1 MRRYRS
7 VLKLLPSPPRC
18 KLCNAPFAGAGAP
31 LMRLLGRRPS
41 KRNPRFCD
49 FCTEFSS
56 NHPGGAEIEL
66 TLLFADVRGST
77 ALAER
82 MSPTDF
88 TQLINR
94 FYTVAT
100 EVLIAR
106 DGFVDRLVGDEVV
119 GHFYPGFAG
128 PRHAA
133 PAIEAARRLLE
144 ETGHDRAA
152 GPWVPVGIGIHT
164 GTAYV
169 GTVGSF
175 DTFSDVTALGDPV
188 NVAARLASLA
198 GAGEILVSS
207 DARRVSGLDLGALER
222 REVELRGRDR
232 PIEFE
237 LLRVGTPP

>member
-1 MRRYRS
+1 
-7 VLKLLPSPPRC
+7 
-18 KLCNAPFAGAGAP
+18 
-31 LMRLLGRRPS
+31 MRLLGRRPS

-56 NHPGGAEIEL
+56 SHPGGAEIEL

-82 MSPTDF
+82 MS
-88 TQLINR
+88 
-94 FYTVAT
+94 
-100 EVLIAR
+100 R
-106 DGFVDRLVGDEVV
+106 DGFIDRLVGDEVV

-144 ETGHDRAA
+144 ETGHNRAA

-175 DTFSDVTALGDPV
+175 DTFSDFTALGDPV
-188 NVAARLASLA
+188 NVAARLSSLA
-198 GAGEILVSS
+198 GVGEILVSS

-237 LLRVGTPP
+237 LLRVGSPP